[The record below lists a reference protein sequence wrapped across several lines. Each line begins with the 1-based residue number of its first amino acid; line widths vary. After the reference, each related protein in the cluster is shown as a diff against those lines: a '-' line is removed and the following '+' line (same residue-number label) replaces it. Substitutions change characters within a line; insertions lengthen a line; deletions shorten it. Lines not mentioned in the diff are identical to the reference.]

1 MAEATDL
8 KSVQCGFESHREH
21 VKKIMAHRVIELLMM
36 LILSV
41 LVTVLCLFAALGSC
55 FLLAFYFYG
64 SIRLI

>member
-1 MAEATDL
+1 
-8 KSVQCGFESHREH
+8 